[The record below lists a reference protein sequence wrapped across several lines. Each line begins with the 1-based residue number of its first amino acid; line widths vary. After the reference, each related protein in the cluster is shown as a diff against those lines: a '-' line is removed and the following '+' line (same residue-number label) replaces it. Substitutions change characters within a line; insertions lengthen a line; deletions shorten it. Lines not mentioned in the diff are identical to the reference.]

1 MIFCTAGDVYADYL
15 TDIYNIKIK
24 DNIILKQV
32 DEYKIREGTSQ
43 KDTSVKALKTK
54 RLGKNPGD
62 SRWLSPEPS
71 PTSNGKEGEN
81 RVKIENKTNSENHP
95 SHIELGLKKP
105 MSEYTLKDNPQL
117 CEE

>member
-1 MIFCTAGDVYADYL
+1 MSGQARSLEAEANVK
-15 TDIYNIKIK
+15 NIKIK

-43 KDTSVKALKTK
+43 KDTSVKALKTE
-54 RLGKNPGD
+54 RLGETPGD
-62 SRWLSPEPS
+62 SHWLSPELS
-71 PTSNGKEGEN
+71 PTSNGKEGES

-105 MSEYTLKDNPQL
+105 TSEYTLKDIPQL